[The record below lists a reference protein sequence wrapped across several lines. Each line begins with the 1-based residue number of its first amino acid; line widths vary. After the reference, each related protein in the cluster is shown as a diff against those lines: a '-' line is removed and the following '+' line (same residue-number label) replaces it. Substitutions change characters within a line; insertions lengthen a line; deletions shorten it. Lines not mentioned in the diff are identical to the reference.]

1 MELIL
6 NMEFN
11 QLMAMLSLFGLILA
25 FCTGFPISFTMMF
38 IGIFFG
44 YLGIGKL
51 VFYLLNLQFY
61 QVMSD
66 PILGAIPFF
75 LLMGYLLE
83 SAGLMEG
90 LFLSIQK
97 LMAPIPGSLYVAVIL
112 TATIFAAATGI
123 VGSSITLLCV
133 MAEPALRKSNYN
145 IQMGAGAI
153 AAGGTLGILI
163 PPSIMLVVMGP
174 LMGVPVTD
182 LFAGAIIPGILMS
195 GLYCIYALTRCFFK
209 HELGPP
215 LPKELRAD
223 SFASL
228 FVEILKGVV
237 PLVILIGATLGSIL
251 AGLATP
257 TEASAC
263 GALGALILVI
273 AYGKFEL
280 GAFKNAMYSTVKLS
294 AMILI
299 MICASNFF
307 GSVFSRLGGASL
319 MSDVLVSMNVS
330 PFVMVGIIMIMVF
343 LLGWAMEWVPIVLI
357 VLPILMPTI
366 KALGI
371 DPLWF
376 AIIYAMTLQTS
387 WLSPPV
393 ALSCYF
399 IKGCIPSWSLSDIY
413 KGMIQFIFCQV
424 VAIILIMLF
433 PMLVTWLPS
442 VING

>member
-1 MELIL
+1 
-6 NMEFN
+6 MEFT
-11 QLMAMLSLFGLILA
+11 QLLAILSLFGLLLA
-25 FCTGFPISFTMMF
+25 FCSGFPISFTMMF
-38 IGIFFG
+38 IGILFG

-133 MAEPALRKSNYN
+133 MAEPALRKSNYD
-145 IQMGAGAI
+145 IRMGAGAI

-182 LFAGAIIPGILMS
+182 LFAGAVIPGLLMS
-195 GLYCIYALTRCFFK
+195 GLYCGYSLLRCFFK
-209 HELGPP
+209 PELGPP
-215 LPKELRAD
+215 LPKELRAE
-223 SFASL
+223 SISVL
-228 FVEILKGVV
+228 LLEILKGVV
-237 PLVILIGATLGSIL
+237 PLVVLIGATLGSIL

-273 AYGKFEL
+273 AYGKFEFDP
-280 GAFKNAMYSTVKLS
+280 FKEALYSTVKLS

-299 MICASNFF
+299 MIAASNFY
-307 GSVFSRLGGASL
+307 GSVFSRLGGAAWLS
-319 MSDVLVSMNVS
+319 SVLVSMNL
-330 PFVMVGIIMIMVF
+330 PPMIMVGMIMVMVF

-376 AIIYAMTLQTS
+376 AIVYAMTLQTS

-399 IKGCIPSWSLSDIY
+399 IKGCIPHWKLSDIY
-413 KGMIQFIFCQV
+413 RGMIQFIFCQ
-424 VAIILIMLF
+424 AIAILLIMMF
-433 PMLVTWLPS
+433 PILVNWLPS
-442 VING
+442 LVNG

>member
-1 MELIL
+1 M
-6 NMEFN
+6 
-11 QLMAMLSLFGLILA
+11 SLFGLILA

-38 IGIFFG
+38 IGLFFG
-44 YLGIGKL
+44 YLGIGEL
-51 VFYLLNLQFY
+51 VFYLMNLQFY

-83 SAGLMEG
+83 SAGLMED
-90 LFLSIQK
+90 LFLSFQK
-97 LMAPIPGSLYVAVIL
+97 LFAPVPGSLYVAIIL

-133 MAEPALRKSNYN
+133 MAAPALKNSNYN
-145 IQMGAGAI
+145 IRMGAGAI
-153 AAGGTLGILI
+153 ASGGTLGILI

-182 LFAGAIIPGILMS
+182 LFAAAVIPGILMS
-195 GLYCIYALTRCFFK
+195 GLYCAYALIRCFFK
-209 HELGPP
+209 PELGPP
-215 LPKELRAD
+215 LPKEFRAE
-223 SFASL
+223 SIPKL
-228 FVEILKGVV
+228 LIEIMKGVV
-237 PLVILIGATLGSIL
+237 PLILLIGATLGSIL

-273 AYGKFEL
+273 AYGKFKL
-280 GAFKNAMYSTVKLS
+280 DHFKEAMYSTVKLS

-307 GSVFSRLGGASL
+307 GSVFSRLGGATWL
-319 MSDVLVSMNVS
+319 SDVLISMNL
-330 PFVMVGIIMIMVF
+330 PPMVMVAIIMIGVF
-343 LLGWAMEWVPIVLI
+343 LLGWTMEWVPIVLI

-366 KALGI
+366 NALGI

-376 AIIYAMTLQTS
+376 AIVYAMTLQTS

-399 IKGCIPSWSLSDIY
+399 IKGCIPQWSLSDIY
-413 KGMIQFIFCQV
+413 KGMIQFIFMQII
-424 VAIILIMLF
+424 AIILIMMF
-433 PMLVTWLPS
+433 PILVTWLPS
-442 VING
+442 IVN

>member
-1 MELIL
+1 
-6 NMEFN
+6 MEFN
-11 QLMAMLSLFGLILA
+11 EMLGMLSLFGLMLA
-25 FCTGFPISFTMMF
+25 FCSGFPITFTMMF
-38 IGIFFG
+38 IGLFFG

-66 PILGAIPFF
+66 PVLGAIPFF
-75 LLMGYLLE
+75 LFMGYILE
-83 SAGLMEG
+83 GAGLMDG
-90 LFLSIQK
+90 LFRSIQK
-97 LMAPIPGSLYVAVIL
+97 LMAPIPGSLFVAIII

-133 MAEPALRKSNYN
+133 MAAPAMRQSNYD
-145 IQMGAGAI
+145 IRMGAGAI
-153 AAGGTLGILI
+153 ASGGTLGILI

-182 LFAGAIIPGILMS
+182 LFAGAVIPGILLS
-195 GLYCIYALTRCFFK
+195 GIYCVYSLVRCFINP
-209 HELGPP
+209 ELGPP
-215 LPKELRAD
+215 LPKELRAE
-223 SFASL
+223 SFVL
-228 FVEILKGVV
+228 LMVEIFKGVI
-237 PLVILIGATLGSIL
+237 PLLCLIGATLGSIL

-263 GALGALILVI
+263 GAIGSLILVI
-273 AYGKFEL
+273 AYRKFKL
-280 GAFKNAMYSTVKLS
+280 SSLKIAMNASIKLS

-299 MICASNFF
+299 MIAASNFY
-307 GSVFSRLGGASL
+307 GSVFSRLGGAGWLSSQL
-319 MSDVLVSMNVS
+319 LNLNL
-330 PFVMVGIIMIMVF
+330 PPMIMVGVIMVMIF
-343 LLGWAMEWVPIVLI
+343 FLGWAMEWVPIVLI
-357 VLPILMPTI
+357 VLPIVMPTV

-376 AIIYAMTLQTS
+376 AIVYAVTLQTS

-413 KGMIQFIFCQV
+413 RGMVQYIACQAV
-424 VAIILIMLF
+424 GILLIMLF
-433 PMLVTWLPS
+433 PALVTWLPS
-442 VING
+442 LINK

>member
-1 MELIL
+1 MD
-6 NMEFN
+6 FN
-11 QLMAMLSLFGLILA
+11 QVLAIMSLFALLLS
-25 FCTGFPISFTMMF
+25 FCSGFPIAFTMMF
-38 IGIFFG
+38 IGLIFG
-44 YLGIGKL
+44 YIGIGNL
-51 VFYLLNLQFY
+51 VFHLMNLQFY

-90 LFLSIQK
+90 LFLSFQK
-97 LMAPIPGSLYVAVIL
+97 LMAPIPGSLYVAIIL

-133 MAEPALRKSNYN
+133 MAEPALRKSNYD
-145 IQMGAGAI
+145 IRMGAGSI

-182 LFAGAIIPGILMS
+182 LFAGAVFPGILMS
-195 GLYCIYALTRCFFK
+195 GIYCAYSLARCAINPT
-209 HELGPP
+209 LGPP
-215 LPKELRAD
+215 LPKELRAE
-223 SFASL
+223 SWGSL
-228 FVEILKGVV
+228 MLELLIGVV
-237 PLVILIGATLGSIL
+237 PLVVLIGATLGSIL
-251 AGLATP
+251 LGMATP

-273 AYGKFEL
+273 GYRKFKYVK
-280 GAFKNAMYSTVKLS
+280 FKKAMYSSVKLS

-299 MICASNFF
+299 MIAASNFF
-307 GSVFSRLGGASL
+307 GSVFSRLGGASWL
-319 MSDVLVSMNVS
+319 SDVLVNMNL
-330 PFVMVGIIMIMVF
+330 PPLMMVGMIMVMVF

-357 VLPILMPTI
+357 VLPILMPTV

-376 AIIYAMTLQTS
+376 AIVYAVTLQTS

-399 IKGCIPSWSLSDIY
+399 IKGCIPSWKLSDIY
-413 KGMIQFIFCQV
+413 RGMIQYIGCQAF
-424 VAIILIMLF
+424 AIALIMFF
-433 PMLVTWLPS
+433 PAIVTWLPS
-442 VING
+442 IVNK

>member
-1 MELIL
+1 
-6 NMEFN
+6 MEFN
-11 QLMAMLSLFGLILA
+11 QLLAILSLFGLLLA
-25 FCTGFPISFTMMF
+25 FCSGFPISFIMVF
-38 IGIFFG
+38 IGIAFG

-51 VFYLLNLQFY
+51 VFYLLNIQFY

-66 PILGAIPFF
+66 PILLAIPFF
-75 LLMGYLLE
+75 LVMGYLLE

-97 LMAPIPGSLYVAVIL
+97 LLAPIPGSLYVAVIL

-133 MAEPALRKSNYN
+133 MAEPALRKSNYDTR
-145 IQMGAGAI
+145 MGAGAI

-182 LFAGAIIPGILMS
+182 LFAGAVIPGLLMS
-195 GLYCIYALTRCFFK
+195 GIYCGYSLIRCFLK
-209 HELGPP
+209 PELGPP
-215 LPKELRAD
+215 LPKDLRAE
-223 SFASL
+223 SFSVL
-228 FVEILKGVV
+228 MLEILKGVV
-237 PLVILIGATLGSIL
+237 PLVVLIGMTLGSIL
-251 AGLATP
+251 MGLATP

-273 AYGKFEL
+273 AYGKFKIDNL
-280 GAFKNAMYSTVKLS
+280 KYALYSSVRLS

-299 MICASNFF
+299 MIAASNFY
-307 GSVFSRLGGASL
+307 GSVFSRLGGATWL
-319 MSDVLVSMNVS
+319 SDVLVSMHL
-330 PFVMVGIIMIMVF
+330 PPMIMVALIMVMVF
-343 LLGWAMEWVPIVLI
+343 FLGWAMEWVPIVLI

-366 KALGI
+366 RALGI
-371 DPLWF
+371 NPLWF
-376 AIIYAMTLQTS
+376 AIVYAVTLQTS

-399 IKGCIPSWSLSDIY
+399 IKGCIPHWKLSDIY
-413 KGMIQFIFCQV
+413 RGMIQYIFCQ
-424 VAIILIMLF
+424 AIAIALIMLF

-442 VING
+442 IVNG

>member
-1 MELIL
+1 MD
-6 NMEFN
+6 FN
-11 QLMAMLSLFGLILA
+11 QLLAIMSLFGLILA

-38 IGIFFG
+38 IGLFFG
-44 YLGIGKL
+44 YLGIGEL
-51 VFYLLNLQFY
+51 VFYLMNLQFY

-83 SAGLMEG
+83 SAGLMED
-90 LFLSIQK
+90 LFLSFQK
-97 LMAPIPGSLYVAVIL
+97 LFAPVPGSLYVAIIL

-133 MAEPALRKSNYN
+133 MAAPALKKSHYN
-145 IQMGAGAI
+145 IRMGAGAI

-182 LFAGAIIPGILMS
+182 LFAAAVIPGILMS
-195 GLYCIYALTRCFFK
+195 GLYCAYALIRCFFK
-209 HELGPP
+209 PELGPP
-215 LPKELRAD
+215 LPKELRAE
-223 SFASL
+223 SFPKL
-228 FVEILKGVV
+228 IVEIMKGVV
-237 PLVILIGATLGSIL
+237 PLILLIGATLGSIL

-257 TEASAC
+257 TEAAAC

-273 AYGKFEL
+273 AYGKFKL
-280 GAFKNAMYSTVKLS
+280 DHFKEAMYSTVKLS
-294 AMILI
+294 TMILI

-307 GSVFSRLGGASL
+307 GSVFSRLGGATWL
-319 MSDVLVSMNVS
+319 SDVLISMNL
-330 PFVMVGIIMIMVF
+330 PPMVMVAIIMIGVF
-343 LLGWAMEWVPIVLI
+343 LLGWTMEWVPIVLI

-366 KALGI
+366 NALGI

-376 AIIYAMTLQTS
+376 AIVYAMTLQTS
-387 WLSPPV
+387 WLTPPV

-399 IKGCIPSWSLSDIY
+399 IKGCIPQWSLSDIY
-413 KGMIQFIFCQV
+413 KGMIQFILMQII
-424 VAIILIMLF
+424 AIILIMMF
-433 PMLVTWLPS
+433 PILVTWLPS
-442 VING
+442 IVN

>member
-1 MELIL
+1 MD
-6 NMEFN
+6 FH
-11 QLMAMLSLFGLILA
+11 QLLAIMSLFGLILA

-38 IGIFFG
+38 IGLFFG
-44 YLGIGKL
+44 YLGIGEL
-51 VFYLLNLQFY
+51 VFYLMNLQFY

-83 SAGLMEG
+83 SAGLMED
-90 LFLSIQK
+90 LFLSFQK
-97 LMAPIPGSLYVAVIL
+97 LFAPVPGSLYVAIIL

-133 MAEPALRKSNYN
+133 MAAPALKKSNYN
-145 IQMGAGAI
+145 IRMGAGAI
-153 AAGGTLGILI
+153 ASGGTLGILI

-182 LFAGAIIPGILMS
+182 LFAAAVIPGLLMS
-195 GLYCIYALTRCFFK
+195 GLYCGYALIRCFFK
-209 HELGPP
+209 PELGPP
-215 LPKELRAD
+215 LPKDLRAE
-223 SFASL
+223 SIPKL
-228 FVEILKGVV
+228 LIEIMKGVV
-237 PLVILIGATLGSIL
+237 PLLILIGATLGSIL

-273 AYGKFEL
+273 AYGKFKL
-280 GAFKNAMYSTVKLS
+280 NNFKEAMYSTVKLS

-307 GSVFSRLGGASL
+307 GSVFSRLGGARWL
-319 MSDVLVSMNVS
+319 SDVLISMNLPPMFMVAII
-330 PFVMVGIIMIMVF
+330 MVGVF
-343 LLGWAMEWVPIVLI
+343 LLGWTMEWVPIVLI

-366 KALGI
+366 TALGI

-376 AIIYAMTLQTS
+376 AIVYAMTLQTS

-399 IKGCIPSWSLSDIY
+399 IKGCIPQWHLSDIY
-413 KGMIQFIFCQV
+413 KGMIQFIFMQII
-424 VAIILIMLF
+424 AIILIMMF
-433 PMLVTWLPS
+433 PILVTWLPGI
-442 VING
+442 VN